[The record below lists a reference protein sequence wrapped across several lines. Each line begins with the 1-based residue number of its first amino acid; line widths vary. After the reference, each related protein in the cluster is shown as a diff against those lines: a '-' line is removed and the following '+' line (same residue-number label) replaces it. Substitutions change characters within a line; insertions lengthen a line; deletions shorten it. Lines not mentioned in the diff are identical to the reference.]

1 MRGSVS
7 RYKRSLSSFLE
18 MRFHQTDDNLR
29 SDHLDEH
36 RLQFSRLAQLLSL
49 VSGPLRLLDG
59 DFPDR
64 EFMLRI
70 VHHHHHHHNIN
81 QVMSLVKEQ

>member
-1 MRGSVS
+1 MYFDVEWEH
-7 RYKRSLSSFLE
+7 SFLE

-29 SDHLDEH
+29 SDDLDEH

-70 VHHHHHHHNIN
+70 VHHHHHHHHHHNIN